1 MVSITSMNLYRPK
14 RSQAGAVVT
23 ALALVACLD
32 SAVCGGAAAASQQL
46 GPDPA
51 AYRQAVGRAIEYF
64 EQAQGDDGSYS
75 KQNGIGVTALVA
87 DGLMRVGRTPA
98 DPLVARSLKFIEGQ
112 VRDDG
117 GIYTEGSK

>member
-1 MVSITSMNLYRPK
+1 MVSTCFGKPRRRVSSGTSRATTLVG
-14 RSQAGAVVT
+14 QVAGLGIAV
-23 ALALVACLD
+23 AMVA
-32 SAVCGGAAAASQQL
+32 SAAAEQV
-46 GPDPA
+46 GPDAA

-98 DPLVARSLKFIEGQ
+98 DPLVARSLKFIESQ
-112 VRDDG
+112 
-117 GIYTEGSK
+117 